1 MGSAALTQSPSG
13 RTQCPKVLHFVT
25 GGFSGATQVALD
37 LVQAH
42 AQSGVF
48 DAMLVLRRKPQTDMQ
63 RVYALREKGVHVEVV
78 THWPHFA
85 TIWQLRQLCLQWQ
98 PDILVAHGFS
108 DHIWGRYAGLWAGVK
123 HLVHVEHNSRERYT
137 WWRLQQALW
146 LAQRTDRIIGCSQ
159 GVKASLLALGFPP
172 EKTMAISNGIRLDPY
187 TVGAGVALQQ
197 REPGLVMAARFANQ
211 KDHQTL
217 IEALALLRHRGMTP
231 PLWLPGGGS
240 SQLRKRAERLSA
252 SLGVAEQVHFMGFQP
267 GVPGLLMR
275 NQICVLSS
283 RYEGMPLSLIEGMA
297 AGCVVIGSRVPGIQ
311 EVIDH
316 EHNGLL
322 VAPQS
327 APELA
332 DAIERVLRDPAAA
345 QQWASQGRQDALS
358 HYSFE
363 HMAGAYEHEF
373 ASLLGLAQP
382 EPLDQTATGLL

>member
-1 MGSAALTQSPSG
+1 MTEPAVGAV
-13 RTQCPKVLHFVT
+13 RRPKILHFVT

-42 AQSGVF
+42 AQSGQF

-63 RVYALREKGVHVEVV
+63 RVHALSEQGIHVEVV

-137 WWRLQQALW
+137 WLRLKQALW
-146 LAQRTDRIIGCSQ
+146 LARHTDRIIGCSQ

-172 EKTMAISNGIRLDPY
+172 EKTIAISNGIRLEPY
-187 TVGAGVALQQ
+187 ALGGSVELAQ

-217 IEALALLRHRGMTP
+217 IEALALLRGRGLTP

-240 SQLRKRAERLSA
+240 APLRKRAERLSQ
-252 SLGVAEQVHFMGFQP
+252 SLGVAEQVHFMGFHP

-297 AGCVVIGSRVPGIQ
+297 AGCVVIGSEVPGIQ
-311 EVIDH
+311 EVIQH
-316 EHNGLL
+316 ERNGLL

-327 APELA
+327 AAALA
-332 DAIERVLRDPAAA
+332 DAIERVLRDAATA
-345 QQWASQGRQDALS
+345 QRLATQGRQDAVA

-363 HMAGAYEHEF
+363 HMAASYEREF
-373 ASLLGLAQP
+373 AGLLGIAP
-382 EPLDQTATGLL
+382 VESADHAFFEPS